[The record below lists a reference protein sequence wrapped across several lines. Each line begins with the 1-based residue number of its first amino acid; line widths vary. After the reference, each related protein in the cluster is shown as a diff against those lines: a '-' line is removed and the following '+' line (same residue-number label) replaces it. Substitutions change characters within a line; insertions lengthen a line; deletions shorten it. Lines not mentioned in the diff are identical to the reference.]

1 MAAEP
6 SIWKKEIRLRRD
18 RPAAVHAVAE
28 ARAEMLPPPITSAPQ
43 VALEPRFRRI
53 DVLNR
58 LLDQY
63 ADEFPDRADERR
75 KMLARLA
82 DSAED
87 GILPPDLDG
96 VIHTLFYDLLRRGL
110 KPSKQFWKRENSLPK
125 PRKAPAKQA
134 NTTSF
139 WKQELSL
146 GRSAKPKVQKA
157 PAAPK
162 PEQTSFLKKDISF
175 RRAPK
180 PKVESTP
187 PAPKPEKS
195 SLLKKEI
202 SFGRSSK
209 PKEAAATP

>member
-1 MAAEP
+1 
-6 SIWKKEIRLRRD
+6 
-18 RPAAVHAVAE
+18 
-28 ARAEMLPPPITSAPQ
+28 
-43 VALEPRFRRI
+43 LEPRFRRI
-53 DVLNR
+53 EVLSR

-63 ADEFPDRADERR
+63 GDEFPDRADERR

-125 PRKAPAKQA
+125 PRKAPTKQA

-139 WKQELSL
+139 WKQEISL
-146 GRSAKPKVQKA
+146 GRSARPKVEKA

-162 PEQTSFLKKDISF
+162 PEKTSF
-175 RRAPK
+175 
-180 PKVESTP
+180 
-187 PAPKPEKS
+187 
-195 SLLKKEI
+195 LKKEI

-209 PKEAAATP
+209 PKQPKPAKERNGTQKSVLRRELRLRKPSLPSLRRGSDTAKIVGLRIGSSQLAAALVNNNG